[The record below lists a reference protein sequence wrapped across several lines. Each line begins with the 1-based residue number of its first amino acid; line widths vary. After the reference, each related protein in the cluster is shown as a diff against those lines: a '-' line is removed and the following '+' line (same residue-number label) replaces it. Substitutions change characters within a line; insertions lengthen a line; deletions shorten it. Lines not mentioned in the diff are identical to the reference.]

1 MERALTS
8 PAVLLV
14 TALLASCGAAPPAA
28 PESQAAGPTSELS
41 RYLPLEHDTVL
52 AFDTNIEESGET
64 GVLMLRVAR
73 KSGNLVE
80 LGVGGRVQRLELM
93 PGAIRNLDGG
103 FLLKAPLT
111 VGATWPGM
119 AGTVRVT
126 ATDKK
131 VEVPAGR
138 FEGCVETVEEKT
150 LPGGFKR
157 ITTDFC
163 PGVGIVVLDVE
174 AAAGAEQARET
185 ARLRSRSKRV
195 DLMVEVPK

>member
-1 MERALTS
+1 M
-8 PAVLLV
+8 LLA
-14 TALLASCGAAPPAA
+14 TALLASCGTAPPAA

-52 AFDTNIEESGET
+52 AFDTTIEESGET

-80 LGVGGRVQRLELM
+80 LGVGGRVQRLELL

-119 AGTVRVT
+119 AGIVRVT
-126 ATDKK
+126 TTDKR

-174 AAAGAEQARET
+174 AAAGADQARET